1 MTSWLPE
8 QDITFFAPSDAALS
22 AVPPSVLAQL
32 SKNATLLQ
40 DVLKYHVVSALKM
53 AADLQND
60 ELLATLLSGAQLRT
74 NIYKNG
80 QVITAEGSVV
90 SKPDLKASNGVVH
103 VIDKVLYPV
112 PTMSVPILL
121 TFDKD
126 LNNLG
131 FLAFQA
137 KLIDKLQGRS
147 CRVVFCS

>member
-1 MTSWLPE
+1 
-8 QDITFFAPSDAALS
+8 
-22 AVPPSVLAQL
+22 
-32 SKNATLLQ
+32 
-40 DVLKYHVVSALKM
+40 M